1 MKRVFA
7 LVLFAGAM
15 LGTPATAR
23 AAIIV
28 YVAHLTGPN
37 ESPPNASPGLGD
49 AEVDLDLAMHTM
61 HVHATF
67 SGLLGP
73 TTASHI
79 HAATAVPGT
88 GTAGVATTVPSFP
101 GFPLGV
107 TSGTFDNTFNTLDLG
122 TYNPAFVAA
131 NGGTAASA
139 ETALAASMADGTSY
153 YNIHTMVFPGGEIR
167 GFLQAE
173 PVPEPTSLVLLGIGA
188 AGLIGYGWRRRKL
201 A

>member
-122 TYNPAFVAA
+122 PYNPAFVAA

-188 AGLIGYGWRRRKL
+188 AGLIGYGWRRRK
-201 A
+201 